1 MEVVIMQD
9 NKLLVKLNDKD
20 VSIDVIDIIEKDDV
34 NKKYIIYTIDGD
46 DDNVYMS
53 ILDENETTYNLLE
66 IKDENEAKLVEE
78 YLKSVLLEEDGTNG

>member
-1 MEVVIMQD
+1 MED